1 MKKITRYFVV
11 LCMMLL
17 LASGTVF
24 AGQQGNVYDDGELLS
39 ETELSTLSESIDTF
53 VEKSGWNVYALTT
66 EDAGGK
72 TSQAYADDFY
82 DEMVPGTDGLALLID
97 MDNREITVSTS
108 GIAIRY
114 LTDERIENILDAGYE
129 YVSDGDYYGCFD
141 AMLEEVSYYYNAGI
155 EDGQYNYDV
164 ETGEIS
170 RYYSLSAT
178 EVVTAIVA
186 GVAVAVIVFLCI
198 VGKYRLKFGSYKY
211 DFRQNGYLKLT
222 EKEDVFVNQHVV
234 HHHIQRESSSGGS
247 GSTSSGRSSTHTS
260 SSGQTQGGG
269 SRKF

>member
-53 VEKSGWNVYALTT
+53 AEKSGWNVYALTT

-114 LTDERIENILDAGYE
+114 LTDELRTSLMR
-129 YVSDGDYYGCFD
+129 
-141 AMLEEVSYYYNAGI
+141 AMSMSVM
-155 EDGQYNYDV
+155 
-164 ETGEIS
+164 ETITAALMRCLRRFPIITMQELKTDSIIMMWRQG
-170 RYYSLSAT
+170 RYQD
-178 EVVTAIVA
+178 I
-186 GVAVAVIVFLCI
+186 IP
-198 VGKYRLKFGSYKY
+198 
-211 DFRQNGYLKLT
+211 
-222 EKEDVFVNQHVV
+222 
-234 HHHIQRESSSGGS
+234 
-247 GSTSSGRSSTHTS
+247 
-260 SSGQTQGGG
+260 
-269 SRKF
+269 

>member
-1 MKKITRYFVV
+1 M
-11 LCMMLL
+11 
-17 LASGTVF
+17 
-24 AGQQGNVYDDGELLS
+24 
-39 ETELSTLSESIDTF
+39 
-53 VEKSGWNVYALTT
+53 
-66 EDAGGK
+66 
-72 TSQAYADDFY
+72 
-82 DEMVPGTDGLALLID
+82 
-97 MDNREITVSTS
+97 
-108 GIAIRY
+108 
-114 LTDERIENILDAGYE
+114 
-129 YVSDGDYYGCFD
+129 
-141 AMLEEVSYYYNAGI
+141 
-155 EDGQYNYDV
+155 

-178 EVVTAIVA
+178 EVVTAIAA

-260 SSGQTQGGG
+260 SSGQTHGGG